1 LRVEFVIDH
10 DASRVFAEL
19 SGDRNPLHLDPV
31 AARRTQFGTTVVH
44 GIHAALRA
52 LDLTVDAWSAPGSEP
67 EFLTATFHA
76 PVRTGASVHVE
87 AGRTANGRMR
97 LQATSGGRP
106 SFTLTVGVA
115 PVASVTVPA
124 GRPPAETPATLAFPP
139 EDGASGNVP
148 VTLDGGLCAQLFP
161 ALGSAGW
168 VGDLAATTHI
178 VGMKCPGLDSIY
190 SGFKLRRTA
199 TSSGGAMTWRVERV
213 DPRFRLARLAVDG
226 LCLSGTLDT
235 FFRPPPVEQPSL
247 TEVRRH
253 VAPAEFAAWKA
264 LVVGGSRGIGE
275 VAVKALLAGGAT
287 VTATYAR
294 GALEAGRL
302 QDEARS
308 AGFPLEVRALDLS
321 RALMDVDAS
330 WLGKAAFTHL
340 LYFAS
345 PHIDRNVTGRW
356 DTARFAAYTRMYVD
370 SYAAV
375 VEAAAATASQEQPL
389 RVLYP
394 STVFVETQEPGFA
407 EYCAA
412 KVAGELAGRHIAGQ
426 LPVLVEAPRLPRMRT
441 DQTSGLTA
449 ADMAEPL
456 TVVLDVL
463 RGFAR

>member
-1 LRVEFVIDH
+1 LSVVEFVVEH
-10 DASRVFAEL
+10 DASRAFAEL

-52 LDLTVDAWSAPGSEP
+52 LDLSAEAWHAPGSEP
-67 EFLTATFHA
+67 GFLNATFHA
-76 PVRTGASVHVE
+76 PVRTGATVQVE
-87 AGRTANGRMR
+87 VGRMADGRTR

-106 SFTLTVGVA
+106 SFTLTVGVVPA
-115 PVASVTVPA
+115 AAVTVPD
-124 GRPPAETPATLAFPP
+124 GRPPAETPATLTFPP
-139 EDGASGNVP
+139 EGGASGDVP
-148 VTLDGGLCAQLFP
+148 VTLDAGLCAQLFP
-161 ALGSAGW
+161 ALGVAGW
-168 VGDLAATTHI
+168 LGDLVATTRI

-190 SGFKLRRTA
+190 SGFKLRRAA
-199 TSSGGAMTWRVERV
+199 TSSGGGMTWRVERV
-213 DPRFRLARLAVDG
+213 DPRFRLARLAVHG
-226 LCLSGTLDT
+226 LCLEGTLDT

-247 TEVRRH
+247 AEVRQH
-253 VAPAEFAAWKA
+253 VAPDEFAGWKA

-275 VAVKALLAGGAT
+275 AAVKALLAGGAT

-294 GALEAGRL
+294 GVQEALRL

-308 AGFPLEVRALDLS
+308 AGFALEVRALDLS
-321 RALMDVDAS
+321 RALTEADAA
-330 WLGKAAFTHL
+330 WIGQAACTHL

-356 DTARFAAYTRMYVD
+356 DAARFAAYARMYVD

-375 VEAAAATASQEQPL
+375 VEAAATASQERPL

-394 STVFVETQEPGFA
+394 STVFVDTQEPGFA

-426 LPVLVEAPRLPRMRT
+426 LPVLIQAPRMPRMRT

-449 ADMAEPL
+449 SDMAEPL

-463 RGFAR
+463 RSLAR